1 MMQLRDF
8 GCCAPAIISRPMNRW
23 RPVRCASGVPVT
35 EFRAAVIVGSGS
47 LSFEMVRALTDD
59 AIEPLAAR
67 LSAAHRTVEVNSI
80 AALVARFRNRLAYF
94 QQLSAILA
102 TIALVVILFES
113 GTSLDLNVLGK
124 SLGTTG
130 LLAIACFILTTLI
143 VAFVGWGALGLE
155 TLPAILL
162 GVTLGGT
169 SSAVVIPMVNAL
181 KLSEKPS
188 TVLVLESA
196 LTDVLCIV
204 GVFALLQIATQGEVA
219 AGKLIGGVL
228 AALVFAAVIGVLG
241 GIGWLLVLGK
251 VRDFPNT
258 ISSTL
263 AYVFIV
269 YGATE
274 GLGFSGAIAALAL
287 GITLTNFEKF
297 GLHHIPSLDRN
308 IVPLNE
314 VDITFYRE
322 AVFLLKTYFF
332 VYLGISIHFGAPQF
346 ALAALAMVL
355 LVYVTRLAMTRFVF
369 RDPEYGLRDTAIT
382 SMLAPK
388 GLAAAV
394 LAALPEQPDDLNRF
408 FEHRQPQR
416 VRHDEADEA
425 DDPGHR
431 EGVRDVG
438 LARGA
443 LLAFVHAGRVTVGL
457 GEQGRVGPGVVLL
470 DARDEVADRHGATAP
485 AVRNPAT
492 KPASDG
498 VSRAS

>member
-1 MMQLRDF
+1 MSTTILVIGLMVFFAHFLSLQFRRTNIPDVLVLMLIGILLGPVLGIVSPDDF
-8 GCCAPAIISRPMNRW
+8 GKI
-23 RPVRCASGVPVT
+23 
-35 EFRAAVIVGSGS
+35 GS
-47 LSFEMVRALTDD
+47 L
-59 AIEPLAAR
+59 
-67 LSAAHRTVEVNSI
+67 
-80 AALVARFRNRLAYF
+80 
-94 QQLSAILA
+94 LA

-219 AGKLIGGVL
+219 AGRLVGGVL
-228 AALVFAAVIGVLG
+228 AALIFAAVIGVIG

-394 LAALPEQPDDLNRF
+394 LAALPLQYGIAGGD
-408 FEHRQPQR
+408 
-416 VRHDEADEA
+416 VI
-425 DDPGHR
+425 
-431 EGVRDVG
+431 RDV
-438 LARGA
+438 
-443 LLAFVHAGRVTVGL
+443 TYM
-457 GEQGRVGPGVVLL
+457 VVLVSIL
-470 DARDEVADRHGATAP
+470 LSAILVMAYPLPSMQKMYARSLGKPMGETAQPP
-485 AVRNPAT
+485 APQPPAE
-492 KPASDG
+492 G
-498 VSRAS
+498 